1 MTEGY
6 EQLSDID
13 MLEADPRNR
22 TEALRNPR
30 LRPFWIDLENKEIRG
45 LWDKGCFKKWKCSE
59 LKDNDRVFGSLYH
72 YHIKRDGST
81 GQVTNCK

>member
-6 EQLSDID
+6 EQLADID
-13 MLEADPRNR
+13 MLEADPNNR

-30 LRPFWIDLENKEIRG
+30 LLPFWIDSENKEMAG
-45 LWDKGCFKKWKCSE
+45 LWSKG
-59 LKDNDRVFGSLYH
+59 YH